1 MSSPRLYH
9 GRSRIDG
16 EGVFTLDA
24 IPAGSHV
31 LDCSGVL
38 LTRDEVE
45 SAPDER
51 RMMQV
56 RPDLYHPEDTE
67 NPQLD
72 DFLNHSCEPNLG
84 FSRGTLSLYAVR
96 DIAAGEELYF
106 DYSTC
111 MNEPGWEIDCSCG
124 APRCRR
130 TVKSYCDMSDREQHS
145 LRGRTLAYMRTSARA
160 ANG

>member
-1 MSSPRLYH
+1 MSAPRLYR
-9 GRSRIDG
+9 GRSRVEG
-16 EGVFTLDA
+16 EGVFTRDA

-56 RPDLYHPEDTE
+56 GPDLYLAEDPD

-72 DFLNHSCEPNLG
+72 DFLNHCCEPNLG

-96 DIAAGEELYF
+96 DIAAGDELCF

-124 APRCRR
+124 APRCRG
-130 TVKSYCDMSDREQHS
+130 TVKSYCDMSDRERRS
-145 LRGRTLAYMRTSARA
+145 LRAGTLAYMTAGARA
-160 ANG
+160 ATA